1 MNIQL
6 KKILFVLMATLIFSS
21 TIVAQKVAVKTNLLY
36 GGTATPNLQLEFGLS
51 KKSTLDVG
59 AGLNWFDFSENRKFK
74 HLLVQPEY
82 RYWFCESFNGHFLG
96 VHAHGAQFNVG
107 NLDVPIGRLD
117 TFKDRR
123 YEGHLFG
130 GGLSWGYQWIMS
142 PRWNFEVNLGGGY
155 ARIDYTEY
163 CGQKCGSPIK
173 EGKYNYWG
181 VTRAG
186 LSLVY
191 FIK

>member
-1 MNIQL
+1 MGVAASPNASL
-6 KKILFVLMATLIFSS
+6 ELSLGKRTTLE
-21 TIVAQKVAVKTNLLY
+21 L
-36 GGTATPNLQLEFGLS
+36 GGGFNFWNRSEN
-51 KKSTLDVG
+51 KST
-59 AGLNWFDFSENRKFK
+59 K
-74 HLLVQPEY
+74 HWLMQPEL

-96 VHAHGAQFNVG
+96 VHGHGAQFNVG
-107 NLDVPIGRLD
+107 NLDIPVGRLD
-117 TFKDRR
+117 TFKNRR
-123 YEGHLFG
+123 YEGYLLG
-130 GGLSWGYQWIMS
+130 GGISWGYQWVMS

-163 CGQKCGSPIK
+163 CGKKCGSPIK

>member
-1 MNIQL
+1 MYRQL
-6 KKILFVLMATLIFSS
+6 KRILFVLTVTLTLSN
-21 TIVAQKVAVKTNLLY
+21 TLMAQKVAIKTNLLY
-36 GGTATPNLQLEFGLS
+36 GATTTPNLQLEFGLS
-51 KKSTLDVG
+51 KKSTFDIG
-59 AGLNWFDFSENRKFK
+59 GGINWFDFNDNKKFK

-82 RYWFCESFNGHFLG
+82 RYWFCEAFNGHFLG

-107 NLDVPIGRLD
+107 NIDIPVGRLD
-117 TFKDRR
+117 TFKNRR
-123 YEGHLFG
+123 YEGSLFG
-130 GGLSWGYQWIMS
+130 GGLSWGYQWVVS

-155 ARIDYTEY
+155 AYIDYSEY
-163 CGQKCGSPIK
+163 CWKECGEKLSS
-173 EGKYNYWG
+173 GKHNYWG

>member
-1 MNIQL
+1 MYTQL
-6 KKILFVLMATLIFSS
+6 KRIFFVLTVTL
-21 TIVAQKVAVKTNLLY
+21 TISNTLMAQKVAIKTNLLY
-36 GGTATPNLQLEFGLS
+36 GATTTPNLQLEFGLS
-51 KKSTLDVG
+51 KKSTLDIG
-59 AGLNWFDFSENRKFK
+59 AGLNWFDFNDNKKFK

-107 NLDVPIGRLD
+107 NIDIPVGRLD
-117 TFKDRR
+117 TFENRR
-123 YEGHLFG
+123 YEGYLFG
-130 GGLSWGYQWIMS
+130 GGLSWGYQWVVS

-155 ARIDYTEY
+155 ARIDYSEY
-163 CGQKCGSPIK
+163 CWKECGEKLSS
-173 EGKYNYWG
+173 GKYNYWG